1 MEIMEIIKE
10 AFVFPSKDLS
20 KLAIYIVICIIA
32 AFLLV
37 IGVIAFAAG
46 LSANAVVFSII
57 GVVLFILS
65 LIIGLLI
72 AGYQIGIIKSGI
84 DHTEKAP
91 DFDWQANI
99 ITGIK
104 DLIVSIVYYII
115 PAIIVGIVGLITNVP
130 GKFFLIFQQLAL
142 ASQTV
147 NATANATVNA
157 TSATVFS
164 NAVSSA
170 MIVDLLSALM
180 VTGIVATILFI
191 IFTFLQTMGQA
202 RLANTD
208 SLGDAINIPEAFRDI
223 GRIGWGKVIA
233 TVILIFIVIFVI
245 NLIISII
252 SGYYSPFGII
262 SIVISPYLVFFTARA
277 TGLLYSDIA

>member
-20 KLAIYIVICIIA
+20 KLAVYIVICIIA
-32 AFLLV
+32 AFLLG
-37 IGVIAFAAG
+37 IGVVAFATG
-46 LSANAVVFSII
+46 LSANAVVFSIV
-57 GVVLFILS
+57 GVVLFILA
-65 LIIGLLI
+65 IIVGLLI
-72 AGYQIGIIKSGI
+72 AGYQISIIKSGI
-84 DHTEKAP
+84 DHAEGAP
-91 DFDWQANI
+91 DFNWQGNI

-104 DLIVSIVYYII
+104 NLIVCIVYYII

-130 GKFFLIFQQLAL
+130 GKFLLLFQQLML
-142 ASQTV
+142 ASETV
-147 NATANATVNA
+147 NATANSTVNA
-157 TSATVFS
+157 TSAAAFS

-170 MIVDLLSALM
+170 MIVDFVSALM
-180 VTGIVATILFI
+180 ITGIVATVLFI

-233 TVILIFIVIFVI
+233 TVILIFIIIFVI
-245 NLIISII
+245 NVIISIL
-252 SGYYSPFGII
+252 SGYYSPIGII
-262 SIVISPYLVFFTARA
+262 SIIITPYLVFFTARA
-277 TGLLYSDIA
+277 TGLLYSEIA